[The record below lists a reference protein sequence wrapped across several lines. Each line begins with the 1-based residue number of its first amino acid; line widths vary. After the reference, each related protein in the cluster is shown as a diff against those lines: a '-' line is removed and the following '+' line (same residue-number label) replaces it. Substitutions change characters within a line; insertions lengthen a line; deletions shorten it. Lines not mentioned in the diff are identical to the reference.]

1 MMSILIAGQG
11 NIKEHWHAA
20 VLKDRVDRRRK
31 SSGGSH
37 DLVARTDFPVS
48 EMQGGVLAGSFTWMD
63 IKAILLAIP
72 CFIPYLFAPGYFASR
87 VTNLFDFRK
96 QSAGMQ
102 IALSLVVSL
111 GIMPVC
117 ANLLARFVSMRV
129 CSVVLLAFTIGSI
142 LIFISDRIAGGRAP
156 IELHTDRGRSTGG
169 LFVSLAIV
177 WLLVCLFTFP
187 DLQIGTR
194 LWSSVLIY
202 DQAIHAAFV
211 DAVLRSGTP
220 PHNPLCF
227 FGQPIIARY
236 YYYWSTMCALPA
248 ALAHIESRAT
258 LAASSFWCGL
268 SLAALIPIYLKYF
281 VRVSFRLGKMSVMG
295 ACLLCITG
303 LDLIPTALTYLTHGF
318 VYADMDWWS
327 NTLVPSWVDSILWTP
342 HHIAGLICCLSA
354 FLLLWH
360 GERGQDQPA
369 PLLEGSENQAVSSGP
384 ISSLS
389 PRRQAVR
396 VVLAGF
402 ALASAGGL
410 SVYITLCFLLFVI
423 VWLAR
428 LVYKRQSRMAA
439 RFLASG
445 CIALILSI
453 PFLRDLRQPASHFV
467 GAHSHANHLFTTG
480 IRTSGWVKAVMPDH
494 HFLRAPLLI
503 LDMGVTYCFE
513 LGFYL
518 VVLILIG
525 ARLYA
530 RRGRMR
536 EWEKA
541 LCYLLIVAGIA
552 TTFIRSEAIRT
563 NDFGI
568 RSVLLVQWV
577 LLLWSIPLVTALRFR
592 PSLVLKSRL
601 VIKRSLFITLILGL
615 CASVYQVL
623 LLRFAAPLDSL
634 AATEHQPIQRM
645 PALSDGH
652 ADWMIRS
659 AYSSLD
665 RQVAA
670 GIVAQYNPFNAD
682 ALQMLTY
689 AHHQLV
695 AATADDC
702 GTAFG
707 GTAEGCARAKD
718 QLRRLYAI
726 DGAKVSPDTLQD
738 ICRTS
743 FINVLIVQQSDPVWH
758 LDDSWVWQQEPLIS
772 NAGVRI
778 IPCSKDIRP

>member
-1 MMSILIAGQG
+1 L
-11 NIKEHWHAA
+11 A
-20 VLKDRVDRRRK
+20 V
-31 SSGGSH
+31 
-37 DLVARTDFPVS
+37 
-48 EMQGGVLAGSFTWMD
+48 SFTWMD
-63 IKAILLAIP
+63 VKAILLAIA

-111 GIMPVC
+111 AIMPVC

-129 CSVVLLAFTIGSI
+129 CSVLLLAFTIGSI
-142 LIFISDRIAGGRAP
+142 LIFIRDRIAGGKTSL
-156 IELHTDRGRSTGG
+156 ELHAARVRSTGG
-169 LFVSLAIV
+169 LFVSLTIA

-202 DQAIHAAFV
+202 DEAIHAAFV

-281 VRVSFRLGKMSVMG
+281 VGVNSRLGKLSGIG

-303 LDLIPTALTYLTHGF
+303 LDLIPTALTYMTHGF

-342 HHIAGLICCLSA
+342 HHIAGLICCLFA

-360 GERGQDQPA
+360 GDLGQDQDA
-369 PLLEGSENQAVSSGP
+369 LLLDGSENQAAYSGP
-384 ISSLS
+384 VSSLS
-389 PRRQAVR
+389 RRAQDVR
-396 VVLAGF
+396 VVLAGI

-428 LVYKRQSRMAA
+428 LVYRRQFRATY
-439 RFLASG
+439 RFLVSG
-445 CIALILSI
+445 CIAIMISI

-494 HFLRAPLLI
+494 HLLRAPLLI

-518 VVLILIG
+518 IVLILVG

-530 RRGRMR
+530 RQGRMR

-541 LCYLLIVAGIA
+541 LSYLLIVAGIA

-577 LLLWSIPLVTALRFR
+577 LLLWAIPLVAALRFR
-592 PSLVLKSRL
+592 PGLVLKSRL
-601 VIKRSLFITLILGL
+601 VIKRSLLITLILGL

-634 AATEHQPIQRM
+634 ASAGHQPIQRM

-659 AYSSLD
+659 AYSALD
-665 RQVAA
+665 RQVGA

-707 GTAEGCARAKD
+707 GTAEGCAHAKD
-718 QLRRLYAI
+718 QLRSIYAVG
-726 DGAKVSPDTLQD
+726 GAKVSPDQLQA
-738 ICRTS
+738 ICQAS
-743 FINVLIVQQSDPVWH
+743 FIDFLIVQQSDPVWH
-758 LDDSWVWQQEPLIS
+758 LHDSWVWRRKPLIS

-778 IPCSKDIRP
+778 IPCGKDATP